1 MFVVIERSPS
11 GAATSARLLAAG
23 PRSRV
28 AEVAHSPVAA
38 EIVGVELRAGV
49 ARRALG
55 SSASE
60 LRDRECS
67 LEDLWGPKART
78 LLDRLVEA
86 PDAGTRVSILVDVLN
101 DRVARANERGPTH
114 AAMHVLQASGG
125 CLSTQALADQL
136 GTSTRQIHRRFI
148 DEVGLA
154 PKRCARIVRLRRLF
168 VGRWRDGATAA
179 ADLGYSDQA
188 HLIDDFRELMGSTP
202 GRFFSGEDYVDAT
215 LGLGWLVTPRP

>member
-1 MFVVIERSPS
+1 MFVVIERSRS
-11 GAATSARLLAAG
+11 GAATSGRLLAAG

-28 AEVAHSPVAA
+28 AEVAHSPIAA
-38 EIVGVELRAGV
+38 EIVGVELRPGA
-49 ARRALG
+49 ARLALG

-67 LEDLWGPKART
+67 LEDVWGRKART
-78 LLDRLVEA
+78 LLDQLVEA
-86 PDAGTRVSILVDVLN
+86 PDAGTRLRILVDVLSE
-101 DRVARANERGPTH
+101 RVTRANESGSTR

-125 CLSTQALADQL
+125 CLSTQALADRL
-136 GTSTRQIHRRFI
+136 GTSTRSIHRLFI

-154 PKRCARIVRLRRLF
+154 PKRCARVLRLRRLF
-168 VGRWRDGATAA
+168 VGRWPDGATAA

-215 LGLGWLVTPRP
+215 LGLGWLVTPRA